1 MMMKDEQVQ
10 YLANI
15 YHLLLADAEVGR
27 VEEKAFEL
35 IAREIGAGYFER
47 RNALKSAEQAT
58 FQVRPVGRLSD
69 RMRNLEDMLLAAYCN
84 GVVDAAEKKLIVEFA
99 TQVAVNKHQFSVMK
113 SEAKRRHDEFGNSVN

>member
-47 RNALKSAEQAT
+47 RNALKSA
-58 FQVRPVGRLSD
+58 
-69 RMRNLEDMLLAAYCN
+69 
-84 GVVDAAEKKLIVEFA
+84 
-99 TQVAVNKHQFSVMK
+99 
-113 SEAKRRHDEFGNSVN
+113 

>member
-84 GVVDAAEKKLIVEFA
+84 GVVDAAEKKLIVDFA

-113 SEAKRRHDEFGNSVN
+113 SEAKRRHHEFGNSVN

>member
-1 MMMKDEQVQ
+1 MMKDEQVQ